1 MLKLTVFYFIG
12 AYKPPGNVRQYDI
25 FTEKLETYDFFEL
38 KKGNTESTKF
48 KNKNTTAFNYWL
60 QRTMEIPNR
69 IGYKKDQNSLS
80 NSGPAFETRTISKK
94 KAYRNPES

>member
-48 KNKNTTAFNYWL
+48 KKQKYNGLQLLASTNHGNTKSYW
-60 QRTMEIPNR
+60 I
-69 IGYKKDQNSLS
+69 
-80 NSGPAFETRTISKK
+80 
-94 KAYRNPES
+94 